1 MATVLVI
8 DPATSVRETL
18 RIVFEAEHDVRV
30 AATLDDVL
38 DASPPDLVVL
48 GLPLHPRDDRAAG
61 HALAR
66 WSPEVPL
73 LLLHAPGDV
82 ALHEIT
88 APTRTVDFL
97 AKPFD
102 AYTVRARVRAL
113 LGRQHAPRVAAEV
126 VESQRKFLEFP
137 FVSHAAAAML
147 RRALDVDV
155 PVLLQG
161 EPGTGAPAIARAVH
175 ALKGS
180 GDLTV
185 IDAGTLGDGECE
197 RQVARAGAGGTVF
210 VANLDRAPSP
220 IQHQI
225 LDAVQRQ
232 EAPPRII
239 AATRRDLGELVAA
252 GYFLVELSHRL
263 GVLTIPLAPL
273 RERPEDIPALVETV
287 TRELA
292 LRLRLGKIEYAPS
305 ALARLGDY
313 LWFGNGAELE
323 AVLWRTL
330 AWHQPQRVQPEQLV
344 FFSEDALRSV
354 TGTVRRAPS
363 PPPIASGDGL
373 ATLNLEV
380 LLGELAHELRNPMVT
395 IKTFAQHL
403 DSVLADPEV
412 RARFSVLTTDA
423 VSRMDSLLETLL
435 DFARFGPPVRQP
447 IDVRAMLDRV
457 LAEQADALVRR
468 HVSVERN
475 GTGGVTVEVDEAQV
489 LFALRSL
496 IRGLVQDLTPHA
508 ALKVRGLDAGVLE
521 LEVRTEASVAARLA
535 AYVEPRGGAG
545 AAETPPL
552 AWALAAALLQRNA
565 GVVSVRRGD
574 DAATII
580 RVDWGRRAA

>member
-1 MATVLVI
+1 M
-8 DPATSVRETL
+8 
-18 RIVFEAEHDVRV
+18 
-30 AATLDDVL
+30 
-38 DASPPDLVVL
+38 
-48 GLPLHPRDDRAAG
+48 
-61 HALAR
+61 
-66 WSPEVPL
+66 
-73 LLLHAPGDV
+73 
-82 ALHEIT
+82 
-88 APTRTVDFL
+88 
-97 AKPFD
+97 
-102 AYTVRARVRAL
+102 
-113 LGRQHAPRVAAEV
+113 
-126 VESQRKFLEFP
+126 
-137 FVSHAAAAML
+137 
-147 RRALDVDV
+147 
-155 PVLLQG
+155 
-161 EPGTGAPAIARAVH
+161 
-175 ALKGS
+175 
-180 GDLTV
+180 
-185 IDAGTLGDGECE
+185 
-197 RQVARAGAGGTVF
+197 
-210 VANLDRAPSP
+210 
-220 IQHQI
+220 
-225 LDAVQRQ
+225 QRQ

-412 RARFSVLTTDA
+412 RARFSALTTDA

-475 GTGGVTVEVDEAQV
+475 GTGAVTVEVDEAQV

-521 LEVRTEASVAARLA
+521 LEVRTEAVGGRA
-535 AYVEPRGGAG
+535 PRGLRRAPRGAG

-580 RVDWGRRAA
+580 RVDWVGARPEQLTKRHMGGEVGNGQTQSTDRRRRARRPRVAPDGAEGAVRRGTRQLG